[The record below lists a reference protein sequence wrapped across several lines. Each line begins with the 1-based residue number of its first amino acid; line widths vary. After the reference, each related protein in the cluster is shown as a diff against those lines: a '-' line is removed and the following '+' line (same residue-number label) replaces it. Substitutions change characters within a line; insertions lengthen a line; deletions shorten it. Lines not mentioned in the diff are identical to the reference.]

1 MGQIEHVEDY
11 HVALNLDQWLDQRT
25 HNVSL
30 TSKVAAVWVE
40 GSELSGQFQHSVVLQ
55 GKDRSIHGIRSYHA
69 CYDPLSYPLFFPRGE
84 LGWHDC
90 IPKVCVTMDE
100 VNAARAIC
108 KARSE
113 GDDEDVMQPGYLTQY
128 YMERDSSNS
137 LPLTFTS
144 RLRVRI

>member
-25 HNVSL
+25 HNVPL

-113 GDDEDVMQPGYLTQY
+113 GDDEG
-128 YMERDSSNS
+128 NS
-137 LPLTFTS
+137 
-144 RLRVRI
+144 

>member
-11 HVALNLDQWLDQRT
+11 HVALNLDQRLDKRT

-30 TSKVAAVWVE
+30 TSEVAAVWVE

-69 CYDPLSYPLFFPRGE
+69 CYGPLSYPLFFPRGE

-90 IPKVCVTMDE
+90 FPKVRVTMDE
-100 VNAARAIC
+100 VNAAHAIR

-113 GDDEDVMQPGYLTQY
+113 GDDEGNSCNVSEYYLHFRHCNI
-128 YMERDSSNS
+128 ERIHTKLS
-137 LPLTFTS
+137 
-144 RLRVRI
+144 